1 MKDFTYYAPT
11 KVFFGKGVE
20 RKVGETLY
28 GQGYRKV
35 LLHYGGG
42 SVKKSGLLDIV
53 IDSLVSAGLSIVQ
66 LGGVEPNPKVSLVRE
81 GIKLAK
87 EQQIDCILAVGGG
100 SVIDSAKGIAMGLAN
115 EMDPWEMIKNQ
126 IPPKKAFPLSVV
138 LTISAAGS
146 EMSYSVVLSDPETF
160 LKRGFNQDLFR
171 PEFTFENPEYSCSVS
186 PYQTACGIVDTM
198 MHTLERYYTPD
209 VDTEL
214 VDRLAEGLIVAVK
227 NAGTAV
233 MANPD
238 DYEARATLM
247 WASSLSHNGLTG
259 CGKQP
264 VFPVHK
270 LEHDISG
277 LFDSVSHGAGL
288 AVLFPAWAKFIYTHD
303 VRKFAQAAVRM
314 WGVDMD
320 HDHPERTALNGIV
333 AMRDYFASIGM
344 PVTMEGLGVPESSF
358 ERLANMSTDGGTKT
372 VKSYV
377 DLGIPEILEI
387 FALAK

>member
-1 MKDFTYYAPT
+1 MKDFTYYTPT

-20 RKVGETLY
+20 KNVGETLY
-28 GQGYRKV
+28 ERGYRKV
-35 LLHYGGG
+35 LLHFGGG

-66 LGGVEPNPKVSLVRE
+66 LGGVEPNPKVELVRE

-87 EQQIDCILAVGGG
+87 EQQVDCILAVGGG
-100 SVIDSAKGIAMGLAN
+100 SVIDSAKGIALGLAN
-115 EMDPWEMIKNQ
+115 DIDPWEMIKNMV
-126 IPPKKAFPLSVV
+126 PAKKGFPLSVV

-146 EMSYSVVLSDPETF
+146 EMSQSVVLSDSETY
-160 LKRGFNQDLFR
+160 LKRGFNQDLCR
-171 PEFTFENPEYSCSVS
+171 PEFTFENPEYSYSVS

-209 VDTEL
+209 IDTEL
-214 VDRLAEGLIVAVK
+214 VDRISEGLIVAVK

-233 MANPD
+233 MADPD

-303 VRKFAQAAVRM
+303 VRKFAQGAVRM
-314 WGVDMD
+314 WGVEMD
-320 HDHPERTALNGIV
+320 HDHPERTALRGID

-344 PVTMEGLGVPESSF
+344 PVTLGELGVPESSY
-358 ERLANMSTDGGTKT
+358 EQLANMSTDGGAKP